1 VKLVLGTTVAAID
14 ILAKFSYS
22 KNKSTNFFT
31 KRKEQKRK
39 EKKRVNEIVTKPENG
54 LPFHFLFLANRQ
66 NKKPNL
72 NNNTQK
78 TTISKSKSDQ

>member
-1 VKLVLGTTVAAID
+1 M
-14 ILAKFSYS
+14 
-22 KNKSTNFFT
+22 
-31 KRKEQKRK
+31 
-39 EKKRVNEIVTKPENG
+39 NEIVTKPENG

-78 TTISKSKSDQ
+78 RPYPSPKATNKSENGIKRSRTKKKKNKTAHTCGR